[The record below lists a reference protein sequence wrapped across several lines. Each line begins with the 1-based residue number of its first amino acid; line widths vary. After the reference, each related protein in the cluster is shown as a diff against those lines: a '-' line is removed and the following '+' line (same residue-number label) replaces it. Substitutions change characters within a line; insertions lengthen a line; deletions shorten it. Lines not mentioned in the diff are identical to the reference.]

1 METRPAGNHLPR
13 SFWTL
18 AALTVTWWSLAPG
31 VYFLFAGQ
39 AAWGTLLS
47 AVGVASLVVTLS
59 GPILLRLEARPVY
72 SPLAVLLV
80 LTMIVMA
87 LTELWMAI
95 SFGSGS
101 PFSPGLL
108 ALHAAGLLV
117 GGGAT
122 GMQLRQV
129 QPGM

>member
-1 METRPAGNHLPR
+1 
-13 SFWTL
+13 
-18 AALTVTWWSLAPG
+18 
-31 VYFLFAGQ
+31 
-39 AAWGTLLS
+39 
-47 AVGVASLVVTLS
+47 
-59 GPILLRLEARPVY
+59 LEARPVY
-72 SPLAVLLV
+72 RPLAVLLV

-108 ALHAAGLLV
+108 ALHAAVLLV

-129 QPGM
+129 QRRA